1 MPAPATPAV
10 AAVRCPAPAPPPAT
24 SASTLEKNRGRVERR
39 LLESTTL
46 LTVSAQWPGLQQ
58 GFRLRR
64 EITRGGATTV
74 EVVHGIT
81 SLPTEQADALQL
93 LAEVRDHWLVENG
106 SHYVRDVTLGEDAC
120 RVRLGNAPQSLAACR
135 NTVVCL
141 LARVGKE
148 SCAAATQFLA
158 ARPHEVLA
166 LLKSPE

>member
-1 MPAPATPAV
+1 
-10 AAVRCPAPAPPPAT
+10 VRVGGLPSFSSGGSL
-24 SASTLEKNRGRVERR
+24 SATLEKNRGRVERR

-64 EITRGGATTV
+64 EITREGLTTV

-81 SLPTEQADALQL
+81 SLPTDQANARRL

-106 SHYVRDVTLGEDAC
+106 SQYARDVTLGEDAC
-120 RVRLGNAPQSLAACR
+120 RVRVGNAPQALAACR

-141 LARVGKE
+141 LARIGKD
-148 SCAAATQFLA
+148 SCTAATQFLA
-158 ARPHEVLA
+158 ARPHEALA
-166 LLKSPE
+166 LLKSLE

>member
-1 MPAPATPAV
+1 
-10 AAVRCPAPAPPPAT
+10 
-24 SASTLEKNRGRVERR
+24 VERR

-64 EITRGGATTV
+64 EITRDGVTTV

-81 SLPTEQADALQL
+81 SLPTAPADARRL

-106 SHYVRDVTLGEDAC
+106 SQYARDVTLGEDAC
-120 RVRLGNAPQSLAACR
+120 RVRVGNAPQALAACR

-141 LARVGKE
+141 LARVAKD
-148 SCAAATQFLA
+148 SCTAATQFLA
-158 ARPHEVLA
+158 ARPHEALA
-166 LLKSPE
+166 LLKSLG